1 MRIVECGVWSVQC
14 EGKSVGRKVWSG
26 ELGLWSLKCGV
37 ACVKC
42 RVGSGLCGV

>member
-1 MRIVECGVWSVQC
+1 MECGVYSVKC
-14 EGKSVGRKVWSG
+14 GVCGGKSVGCKVWSG
-26 ELGLWSLKCGV
+26 ELGRWSLKCEV